1 MKQKELIWR
10 GKEKVCGAHR
20 YATKR
25 RTDFVLQHFG
35 REAGSDRRDRCG
47 TVLLRK
53 DFRLSK
59 II

>member
-1 MKQKELIWR
+1 MASNKMRCNTQ
-10 GKEKVCGAHR
+10 VCH
-20 YATKR
+20 KR